1 MRRALFILVSAVMLV
16 PLFAA
21 GGYFYFLHYMDG
33 PGPLREPAVIVA
45 PRGGTEAIGVTL
57 AEAGVVDHTVLF
69 IAAVKLTEIAGPL
82 KAGEYAFPAAVSLT
96 DVLKLLRDG
105 KTVVHRLTVPE
116 GITSHQVVALLN
128 AEPAL
133 SGEIGETPP
142 EGALLPE
149 TYHFSRGDSRAVLL
163 DRMRKAMSKALAEA
177 WAARAE
183 GLPFDKPEQALA
195 LASIV
200 EKETGVAAERA
211 KVAGV
216 FVNRLRQGMKL
227 QSDPTTIYALTQ
239 GKADLGRP
247 LTRADWRVESP
258 YNTYF
263 ADGLPPTPIA
273 NPGRAALAA
282 VLNPEKHNL
291 LYFVAD
297 GSGGHAFAAT
307 LPEHNKN
314 VQRWRDVQK
323 AP

>member
-21 GGYFYFLHYMDG
+21 GGYYYFLHYMDRA
-33 PGPLREPAVIVA
+33 GPLREPAQIVV

-57 AEAGVVDHTVLF
+57 AEAGVIDHPVLF

-82 KAGEYAFPAAVSLT
+82 KAGEYAFSAAVSLT

-105 KTVVHRLTVPE
+105 KTVVHRMTLPE
-116 GITSHQVVALLN
+116 GVTSHQVVALLN

-133 SGEIGETPP
+133 SGEIGEIPP
-142 EGALLPE
+142 DGALLPE
-149 TYHFSRGDSRAVLL
+149 TYHFSRGDSRAALL
-163 DRMRKAMSKALAEA
+163 DRMRKAMSKALTDA

-183 GLPFDKPEQALA
+183 GLPFDNSEQALV

-200 EKETGVAAERA
+200 EKETGVASERA

-227 QSDPTTIYALTQ
+227 QSDPTTIYAMTQ

-247 LTRADWRVESP
+247 LTRADWRIESP
-258 YNTYF
+258 FNTYF
-263 ADGLPPTPIA
+263 ADGLPPAPIA
-273 NPGRAALAA
+273 NPGRAAIAA
-282 VLNPEKHNL
+282 ALNPEKHNL

-297 GSGGHAFAAT
+297 GAGGHAFAAT
-307 LPEHNKN
+307 LAEHNKN
-314 VQRWRDVQK
+314 VQRWRDIK
-323 AP
+323 KEP

>member
-33 PGPLREPAVIVA
+33 PGPLREPAVVIA

-57 AEAGVVDHTVLF
+57 AEAGVVDHPVLF

-96 DVLKLLRDG
+96 DVLMLLRDG

-149 TYHFSRGDSRAVLL
+149 TYHFSRGDSRAALL

-183 GLPFDKPEQALA
+183 GLPFDKPEQALV

-258 YNTYF
+258 FNTYF
-263 ADGLPPTPIA
+263 ADGLPPASIA
-273 NPGRAALAA
+273 NPGRAAISAA
-282 VLNPEKHNL
+282 LNPEKHNL

-307 LPEHNKN
+307 LAEHNKN
-314 VQRWRDVQK
+314 VQRWRDAQK
-323 AP
+323 SP

>member
-21 GGYFYFLHYMDG
+21 GGYFYFLHYMDS
-33 PGPLREPAVIVA
+33 PGPLRQPAEIVV

-57 AEAGVVDHTVLF
+57 AESGVIDHPLLF

-82 KAGEYAFPAAVSLT
+82 KAGEYAFPAAVSLS

-128 AEPAL
+128 AESAL
-133 SGEIGETPP
+133 SGEIRDIPP

-149 TYHFSRGDSRAVLL
+149 TYHFSRGDSRAALL
-163 DRMRKAMSKALAEA
+163 DRMRKAMSKALADA

-216 FVNRLRQGMKL
+216 FVNRLRIGMKL

-258 YNTYF
+258 FNTYF

-273 NPGRAALAA
+273 NPGRAAIAA

-307 LPEHNKN
+307 LPEHNRN

-323 AP
+323 SP

>member
-33 PGPLREPAVIVA
+33 PGPLRVPAEIVA
-45 PRGGTEAIGVTL
+45 PRGGAEAIGVTL
-57 AEAGVVDHTVLF
+57 AEAGVIDHPLLF

-133 SGEIGETPP
+133 SGEIAETPP

-149 TYHFSRGDSRAVLL
+149 TYHFSRGDSRSALL

-177 WAARAE
+177 WGARAE
-183 GLPFDKPEQALA
+183 GLPFDKPEQALV

-239 GKADLGRP
+239 GKADLGRA

-263 ADGLPPTPIA
+263 ADGLPPAPIA
-273 NPGRAALAA
+273 NPGRAAISA

-314 VQRWRDVQK
+314 VQRWRDVRK
-323 AP
+323 EP